1 MDRSPDTDRVGNTP
15 AFTPYDGSSKPFTIG
30 LAQLDPERWIVPD
43 GQLDVYLNEKQRLL
57 ETYPDIVFV
66 AEPGTEEAQCEVRD
80 TLVAYLT
87 ARYPEIYRRSGETM
101 HVGGRVVDLAGK
113 PALVAAGFLVQDDL
127 VIMRRK
133 ETGWHLVTAFVAFPS
148 SWSLPE
154 KFGRSMDEI
163 HAPVPGFAGGT
174 RNAEL
179 INRMFDNLPPGRLVE
194 RFNWTVNT
202 DGGLFLPKSNAESL
216 GAAAVALKAENTF
229 VRIERQTLRKLP
241 QSGDILFTIGIHSDP
256 VAILRGHPDAPR
268 LAAAFAAQLE
278 ELSLEQAAYKGLAS
292 KRDSLIIALRQL
304 AAG

>member
-1 MDRSPDTDRVGNTP
+1 MQDSITLKP

-43 GQLDVYLNEKQRLL
+43 AELDFYLGEKQRLL

-66 AEPGTEEAQCEVRD
+66 AEPGTEAAQREVLAM
-80 TLVAYLT
+80 LVAYLPT
-87 ARYPEIYRRSGETM
+87 HYPALYRHDGETM
-101 HVGGRVVDLAGK
+101 HVGARTVDLGGE
-113 PALVAAGFLVQDDL
+113 PALVTAGSLIRDDL

-133 ETGWHLVTAFVAFPS
+133 PSGWHLVAAFVAFPS

-163 HAPVPGFAGGT
+163 HGPVPGFEGGT
-174 RNAEL
+174 RNADL
-179 INRMFDNLPPGRLVE
+179 INRMFDNLPLGRLVE

-216 GAAAVALKAENTF
+216 GAAAIVLKAENTF

-241 QSGDILFTIGIHSDP
+241 ISGDIIFTIGIHSDP
-256 VAILRGHPDAPR
+256 VAVLSGHPDARR
-268 LAAAFAAQLE
+268 LASSFAAQLE

-292 KRDSLIIALRQL
+292 KRDSLIAALRQL
-304 AAG
+304 ANG